1 MVRPLVPEREDS
13 DVTKTLKLSEAIA
26 RMQALHALH
35 GDVPVVLWDLDTG
48 WYFPLENHGFEAQL
62 MDDDSVRVSIGVEQG
77 YGGDTM
83 PAPAK
88 RPL

>member
-1 MVRPLVPEREDS
+1 MTP
-13 DVTKTLKLSEAIA
+13 TLTLSQAIA
-26 RMQALHALH
+26 QLEAMKTRH
-35 GDVPVVLWDLDTG
+35 GDVPIVLWDLDTG
-48 WYFPLENHGFEAQL
+48 RYFPLEARCFEAQL
-62 MDDDSVRVSIGVEQG
+62 MEDDSVRVSVGVEQG